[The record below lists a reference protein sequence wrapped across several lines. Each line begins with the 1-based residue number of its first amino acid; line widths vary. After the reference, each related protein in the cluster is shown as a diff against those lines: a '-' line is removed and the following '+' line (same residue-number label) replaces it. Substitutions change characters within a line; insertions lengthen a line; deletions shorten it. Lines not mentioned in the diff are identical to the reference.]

1 MILAIDPGRD
11 KCGVALYDSTT
22 QSVLYHA
29 IIATKAID
37 GALKALHQ
45 EYPFKKL
52 VIGDGTSS
60 KEFCQRFSEDFPG
73 CGIEVVDE
81 AYSTLEARGLY
92 FQLHPPKGLKRLLP
106 LSLLSPEGPVDDLVA
121 VVLLQ
126 RYLGDMPKIGI

>member
-1 MILAIDPGRD
+1 MILAVDPGRD
-11 KCGVALYDSTT
+11 KCGVALYDSAT

-29 IIATKAID
+29 IIATKEMEC
-37 GALKALHQ
+37 ALKELQ
-45 EYPFKKL
+45 RKYPFKKL

-60 KEFCQRFSEDFPG
+60 KEFCQRFIKDFPA
-73 CGIEVVDE
+73 CVIEIVDE

-92 FQLHPPKGLKRLLP
+92 FKLHPPQGLKRLLP
-106 LSLLSPEGPVDDLVA
+106 LSMLTPEGPVDDLVA